1 MSKFPLGFPW
11 ASVSPMR
18 EVMAGQAR
26 YPREDILPGLGR
38 ILAAM
43 LDPFCCPLASGDPA
57 KDVTRVKRVPGTL
70 TGMLWL
76 PWRLVIWRTGAG
88 WKQPPGK
95 GNVFLGRLCHLA
107 SWRRKERCLPA
118 WPRAQVHLLWERSG
132 CCVELP
138 CESGGEL
145 GAASPG
151 RWGRP
156 LELDGG
162 PRVGAEGSGER
173 LLAFCQTQASLQKG
187 PLPLGP

>member
-1 MSKFPLGFPW
+1 
-11 ASVSPMR
+11 
-18 EVMAGQAR
+18 MAGQAR

-57 KDVTRVKRVPGTL
+57 KDATRVKRVPGTL
-70 TGMLWL
+70 TGTLWL

-156 LELDGG
+156 LELDRDPGLGQKAQGRGSWHFVKPKHLCKKVLFPWG
-162 PRVGAEGSGER
+162 PEINIKC
-173 LLAFCQTQASLQKG
+173 LAVPPSHRACEN
-187 PLPLGP
+187 